1 MTKPRNRRGLGIGFT
16 AVSALILGTIGLAA
30 APAQAIGG
38 CSITNNGAASSAGT
52 VGVPQMLDTNA
63 CVGPLYASYQGG
75 GSDQINLT
83 NTGVLGQAVWF
94 PSRTGNATVT
104 DNNGGG
110 SYSSNVAKT
119 STQSTVDAPNTAQ
132 VGVATTITVTVQSTS
147 PGHYQPTGTVTV
159 VDANGAT
166 ITTMGLTPRGTGTS
180 YAYWRWTAPAVGN
193 FVFKAIYS
201 GDSYATA
208 STSPQDLLIATPSG
222 GTISLNAPSTAT
234 AGNTLTL
241 RASVYPYGVQ
251 GSVGF
256 TLNGAPISASVPLV
270 NGLAT
275 YNWTPTQAGNFTLG
289 ANYTTNQGGSGSTT
303 QPISIASGPTQ
314 VDYITLTQVGATAWQ
329 PNNTYTLGA
338 GSYQFTA
345 TALSGAQVRVGE
357 SGPCSWNG
365 YTLTVPSG
373 GACNLTAAT
382 SGGNGY
388 APTSQGYIVKA
399 GLGQQT
405 AALAAPLSGKV
416 NYKKIIKLERPDQ
429 GTTNANQNVL
439 WNVAKKSKSACAL
452 VFPSDGSVNLKF
464 KARGYCTVTA
474 SAPGV
479 DGQWAPFVLQ
489 RTYQGA

>member
-1 MTKPRNRRGLGIGFT
+1 MTKPRNRRGLGIRIA
-16 AVSALILGTIGLAA
+16 AVSALVLGTVGIATL
-30 APAQAIGG
+30 PSQAIGG
-38 CSITNNGAASSAGT
+38 CSITNNGASSSAGT
-52 VGVPQMLDTNA
+52 VGVPQMLDTDA
-63 CVGPLYASYQGG
+63 CVGPLYANYQGG
-75 GSDQINLT
+75 GSDQINMT

-104 DNNGGG
+104 DNNGAG
-110 SYSSNVAKT
+110 SYASSVAKT

-132 VGVATTITVTVQSTS
+132 VGVATTVTVTVQSNS

-166 ITTMGLTPRGTGTS
+166 ITTLGLTPRSTGSS
-180 YAYWRWTAPAVGN
+180 YAYWRWTAPSAGN

-201 GDSYATA
+201 GDSYANA

-222 GTISLNAPSTAT
+222 GTISLNAPSAAT

-241 RASVYPYGVQ
+241 HASVYPYGVQ

-256 TLNGAPISASVPLV
+256 TLNGAPISASVPLI

-275 YNWTPTQAGNFTLG
+275 YNWTPTQVGNFTLG
-289 ANYTTNQGGSGSTT
+289 ANYTTNQGGSGSTS

-314 VDYITLTQVGATAWQ
+314 VDFVTLTQVGSSAWQ

-357 SGPCSWNG
+357 SGPCSWSG

-373 GACNLTAAT
+373 GSCNLTAAT
-382 SGGNGY
+382 NGGNGY
-388 APTSQGYIVKA
+388 APTSQGYIVQA

-416 NYKKIIKLERPDQ
+416 NYKKVIKLETPTQ

-439 WNVAKKSKSACAL
+439 WSVAKKSKSVCSL

-464 KARGYCTVTA
+464 KTRGYCTVTA
-474 SAPGV
+474 TAPAV
-479 DGQWAPFVLQ
+479 TGQWAPFVLQ

>member
-1 MTKPRNRRGLGIGFT
+1 MGLA
-16 AVSALILGTIGLAA
+16 AVSALILGTLGLAA

-52 VGVPQMLDTNA
+52 VGVPQMLDTDA
-63 CVGPLYASYQGG
+63 CVGPLYANYQGG

-104 DNNGGG
+104 DNNGAG
-110 SYSSNVAKT
+110 SYTSSVAKT

-132 VGVATTITVTVQSTS
+132 VGVAVTVTVTVQSTS
-147 PGHYQPTGTVTV
+147 PGHYQPTGSVTV

-201 GDSYATA
+201 GDSYATT
-208 STSPQDLLIATPSG
+208 STSAQDLLIATPSG

-241 RASVYPYGVQ
+241 HASVYPYGVQ

-275 YNWTPTQAGNFTLG
+275 YNWTPTQVGNFTLG
-289 ANYTTNQGGSGSTT
+289 ANYTTNQGGSGSTS

-314 VDYITLTQVGATAWQ
+314 VDFITLTQVGVAAWQ
-329 PNNTYTLGA
+329 PNNTYTLG
-338 GSYQFTA
+338 GGTYQFTA
-345 TALSGAQVRVGE
+345 TALSGAQVRVAE
-357 SGPCSWNG
+357 TGPCSWSG
-365 YTLTVPSG
+365 YTLTVPTG
-373 GACNLTAAT
+373 GACNLIAAT

-388 APTSQGYIVKA
+388 APTSQSYTVKA

-439 WNVAKKSKSACAL
+439 WSVAKKSKSVCAL
-452 VFPSDGSVNLKF
+452 VFPPDGSVNLKF
-464 KARGYCTVTA
+464 KARGYCSVTA
-474 SAPGV
+474 TAPGI